1 MEQRESSSSD
11 GNGDGGSLQRILQA
25 LARQAPVT
33 RATVQQ
39 GEPGP
44 SRPTEQAHAV
54 ERSSVFQIP
63 ASQDVFGASQED
75 SLSALFSVPTLS
87 PTPSATVPPHTV
99 ESSVSS
105 VSSDG
110 SIRVP
115 TTSTSFVTSTLTCMS
130 SSSRMPSSLESSF
143 RIPATTS
150 ALIPFYRQ
158 EPPPLM
164 SPDLGVLV
172 PTTSDLVTPIFG
184 SSSSP
189 SHTPSSPE
197 YAVYIPTTSPLV
209 LPACESSSS
218 SPALQGMPSVYE
230 SSSSS
235 PASRG
240 VPSVYEPSSSSPASR
255 GVPSVYEPSL
265 SSPASRG
272 VPTTSTTA
280 TPFYESSSPPRTT
293 TPILLIRQGPSPRS
307 SPSDQRFVVP
317 SYDEPSFSGSQLLP
331 AGFVESVLSQLRR
344 DQDEGG
350 TSQQQ
355 QQQQPGPRV
364 HLERLMPAFGQGSI
378 ERAQPHEGRG
388 LGESPPRL
396 ERVQRVPPSGESSL
410 SEDEL
415 NVLRARQGRAGDE
428 LSSPQAVPAV
438 PVGLPGRVLQLS
450 DQDVPGTE
458 SASSSSDACVVPGSG
473 VGSRKRLQE
482 GVVPSMSSRRLRVLK
497 HLEALRTRG
506 KGRSWSVL
514 GQCSSVEEERPAEG
528 AGEERPE
535 EGTGEEQ
542 SVGEEP
548 SAHAEQGRE
557 GGPGVPPL
565 YTHDSS
571 PTSVTEA
578 ASPSASPALSQASVA
593 TTASEVS
600 NIHHRRLPL
609 RLTALIAG
617 GGGDST
623 DTSSGEYPSS
633 LSEYSMSTQSLSF
646 TVSSSSGSSSN
657 STLLS
662 VEASSSSIHQL
673 AAFSA
678 DENVKVAKSSQPY
691 PESSGLVEKT
701 SAHRWSY
708 YTIIRNRG

>member
-130 SSSRMPSSLESSF
+130 SSSHMPSSLESSF

-158 EPPPLM
+158 EPPPSM

-230 SSSSS
+230 PSSSS

-240 VPSVYEPSSSSPASR
+240 VPSVYEPSS
-255 GVPSVYEPSL
+255 

-293 TPILLIRQGPSPRS
+293 TPILIRQSPSPRS

-355 QQQQPGPRV
+355 QPGPSSALGETDACIRARV
-364 HLERLMPAFGQGSI
+364 HR
-378 ERAQPHEGRG
+378 EGTTPRG
-388 LGESPPRL
+388 
-396 ERVQRVPPSGESSL
+396 VQRVPPSGESSL

-571 PTSVTEA
+571 PTSITEA

-701 SAHRWSY
+701 SAHRCELSIQSCELH
-708 YTIIRNRG
+708 TLSLSSLLMVS